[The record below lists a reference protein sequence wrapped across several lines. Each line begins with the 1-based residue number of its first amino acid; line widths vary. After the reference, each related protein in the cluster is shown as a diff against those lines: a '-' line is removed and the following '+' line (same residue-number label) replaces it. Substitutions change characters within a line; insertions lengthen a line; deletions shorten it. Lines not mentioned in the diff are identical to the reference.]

1 MRKKIAIILLSFL
14 AISASAQTGE
24 PIDKIVSI
32 VGNEIILLS
41 DVEAQYWQSVMAGEK
56 QTDEL
61 RCNILEELMLQKM
74 LLTQA
79 KIDSIK
85 VSDDQVNS
93 EIERRLRFF
102 IMQLGSPEALEKYYN
117 KSIPEIKD
125 EFRDLIKNQLL
136 VQMMQN
142 KITENVT
149 ISPSEVKKY
158 FQSLP
163 TDSIPTVEAEL
174 EIGQIAIV
182 PSPSTTDKQIIFQ
195 KISDLRTRILN
206 GESFEALARLYS
218 EDPGSAKKGGE
229 LGMFSRGQMY
239 PEFEGAAFSLK
250 KPGDI
255 SDVVETKAGYHI
267 LQLIARKGDYLN
279 VRHILFIVKA
289 SPTDLYSAKLKLD
302 TIYNQVTSGKMTFE
316 EASKKYNAEEYK
328 TSNGLMINQYSGN
341 NKFKPS
347 EIDATIFFTVDK
359 LEPGSLSKPVLFQN
373 ESGKDGYR
381 LLYLKSRSTPHV
393 ANLNDD
399 YNLISILALDYKK
412 KQALEKWLLTK
423 KKSTYVSID
432 EDYNSCIFKYKW
444 D

>member
-117 KSIPEIKD
+117 KSITEIKD
-125 EFRDLIKNQLL
+125 EFKDLIKNQLL

-279 VRHILFIVKA
+279 VRHILFVVKA